1 MSPEDRNKY
10 VGYHP
15 TISKKLKMIQS
26 GSQKERFLEQLL
38 SENRSIRLKTLTQ
51 AFHERFYLQYKE
63 ITLWAQNGYS
73 QSRWGNRRSEARYG
87 WGISSEIYLLLG
99 ILSVV
104 ETMRKWL
111 FQGQALYPR
120 ERDDIPEYVL
130 DPLRLINEA
139 FTYYMVGE
147 PGGLTAMNDF
157 AIYRDSNELHS
168 YLFA

>member
-1 MSPEDRNKY
+1 
-10 VGYHP
+10 
-15 TISKKLKMIQS
+15 
-26 GSQKERFLEQLL
+26 
-38 SENRSIRLKTLTQ
+38 
-51 AFHERFYLQYKE
+51 
-63 ITLWAQNGYS
+63 
-73 QSRWGNRRSEARYG
+73 
-87 WGISSEIYLLLG
+87 
-99 ILSVV
+99 
-104 ETMRKWL
+104 MRKWL